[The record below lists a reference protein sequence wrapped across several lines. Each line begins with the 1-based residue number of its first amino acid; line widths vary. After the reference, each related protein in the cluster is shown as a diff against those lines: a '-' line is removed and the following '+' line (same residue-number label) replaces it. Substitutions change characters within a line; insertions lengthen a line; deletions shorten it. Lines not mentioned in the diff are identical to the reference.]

1 MKFAFAAVL
10 LAGAAIAS
18 SASAQTTTPRS
29 VVSIYRAAP
38 GHQLALLKWFAQR
51 DEAAK
56 AANVAPSV
64 LYVHQD
70 GASWDFVWISPDL
83 TDAQDKAM
91 DAAAKRMGL
100 TIGPKSGLE
109 LREHIAEHSDTI
121 AAGPTSAAGWLK
133 VIGE

>member
-1 MKFAFAAVL
+1 MKSAFAALL
-10 LAGAAIAS
+10 LAGATVAS
-18 SASAQTTTPRS
+18 PALAQTTPPHS

-38 GHQLALLKWFAQR
+38 GHQLAMLKWFAQR

-83 TDAQDKAM
+83 TEAQDKAVE
-91 DAAAKRMGL
+91 AASKRMGL
-100 TIGPKSGLE
+100 TMGPKSGLE
-109 LREHIAEHSDTI
+109 LREHIAEHTDTMSV
-121 AAGPTSAAGWLK
+121 GPTSAAAWLK